1 MSAIWKFLQPLLGPT
16 LIVVGTLVATWS
28 VYSEGKAAGR
38 SSYADEIAAC
48 EMRRAEDHAK
58 LIADRE
64 HLLAQRTAMLDEA
77 QKQVEKLKHENSKSR
92 SEIARLDSAFGAA
105 SVELASARLRDLNA
119 ASNGVDSAM
128 PGDTGAWPVVE
139 RTAEECAPC
148 PRAFVENCADDA
160 LKVFRLQEAYEKV
173 RTGDFSVSPEKP
185 TPQIAPQA
193 F

>member
-1 MSAIWKFLQPLLGPT
+1 MSAVWKYLQPLLGPT
-16 LIVVGTLVATWS
+16 LIVVGTLGTAWS

-64 HLLAQRTAMLDEA
+64 NLLAQRTAMLDEA
-77 QKQVEKLKHENSKSR
+77 QKHVEKLKHENSKSR

-105 SVELASARLRDLNA
+105 SVELASARLHDFHA
-119 ASNGVDSAM
+119 TSNGVDPALL
-128 PGDTGAWPVVE
+128 GDTGAWPVVE
-139 RTAEECAPC
+139 RSAEECAPC
-148 PRAFVENCADDA
+148 PGAFEESCADDA
-160 LKVFRLQEAYEKV
+160 LKVFWLQEAYEKV
-173 RTGDFSVSPEKP
+173 RTGDFSTAPEKT
-185 TPQIAPQA
+185 TPQNALQA